1 MRTTSLRRFGH
12 EQATPAATPYL
23 LCTVHGVT
31 YAVALLSV
39 REVMDLVR
47 LAPVADAPAALRGT
61 QVLRGQQIPVV
72 DLGAVLEQ
80 RPLRLTRTSCTLVVQ
95 NLVVQRP
102 AVQTPLVE
110 GVAVRSDPAAGE
122 ALVGLAV
129 DGVSGVKG
137 LADVDLSPV
146 SRLGETMAMDVVSA
160 MANTADG
167 LVAVLDPA
175 RILASADVRRAV
187 AAWHA
192 AEASAAQPVA

>member
-12 EQATPAATPYL
+12 EPTTPAATPYL

-31 YAVALLSV
+31 YALALLGV

-47 LAPVADAPAALRGT
+47 LAPVADAPEALRGT

-95 NLVVQRP
+95 N
-102 AVQTPLVE
+102 PLVE
-110 GVAVRSDPAAGE
+110 GGGVRGDSAAGE

-146 SRLGETMAMDVVSA
+146 SRLGETLAMDVVSA

-192 AEASAAQPVA
+192 ADASAAQPVA